1 MKNEKKLKGFKKYL
15 IYALTGI
22 SIGFLNGFFGGG
34 GGMVAVPMLQNVLKF
49 DVKKSHASAI
59 FIILP
64 LCITSAITYA
74 IAGSFDFSNGWF
86 VSLGVVGGGV
96 LGAILLKKL
105 NSKIIEIIFAVLM
118 VVAGCKLVL
127 G

>member
-1 MKNEKKLKGFKKYL
+1 MKYKKNLKGFKKYL

-74 IAGSFDFSNGWF
+74 VAGSFDFANGWF
-86 VSLGVVGGGV
+86 VSLGVLGGGV
-96 LGAILLKKL
+96 IGALLLKKL
-105 NSKIIEIIFAVLM
+105 NSKIIEFIFAILM
-118 VVAGCKLVL
+118 IVAGSKLVL
-127 G
+127 S

>member
-1 MKNEKKLKGFKKYL
+1 MKYKKNLKGFKKYL

-74 IAGSFDFSNGWF
+74 VAGSFDFSNGWF
-86 VSLGVVGGGV
+86 VSLGVLGGGV
-96 LGAILLKKL
+96 IGALLLKKL
-105 NSKIIEIIFAVLM
+105 NSKIIEFIFAILM
-118 VVAGCKLVL
+118 IVAGSKLVL
-127 G
+127 S

>member
-1 MKNEKKLKGFKKYL
+1 MKKQKKLKGIKKY
-15 IYALTGI
+15 IVYALTGI

-49 DVKKSHASAI
+49 DVKKSHATAI

-64 LCITSAITYA
+64 LCLTSVITYYL
-74 IAGSFDFSNGWF
+74 AGSFDFSQGWY
-86 VSLGVVGGGV
+86 VCLGVVAGGI
-96 LGAILLKKL
+96 LGAVLLKKL
-105 NSKIIEIIFAVLM
+105 NSKIVEYIFSLLM
-118 VVAGCKLVL
+118 IVAGVKLAI

>member
-1 MKNEKKLKGFKKYL
+1 MKKKNILKGVKKYL

-49 DVKKSHASAI
+49 DVKKSHATAI

-74 IAGSFDFSNGWF
+74 IAGSFDFSNGWI

-96 LGAILLKKL
+96 IGALILKKI
-105 NSKIIEIIFAVLM
+105 NSKIIEFIFAVLM
-118 VVAGCKLVL
+118 IVAGCKLVL
-127 G
+127 I